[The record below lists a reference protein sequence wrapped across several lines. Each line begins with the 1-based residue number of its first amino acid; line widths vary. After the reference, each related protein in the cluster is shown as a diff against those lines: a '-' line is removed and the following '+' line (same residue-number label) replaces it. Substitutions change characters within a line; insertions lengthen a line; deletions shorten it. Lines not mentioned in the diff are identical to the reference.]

1 MAGGCERS
9 AHASL
14 CTSVTNVKGGQRDG
28 LVGVNVRPDEVGS
41 KTGTGLVARVGVT
54 LMVSSLPL
62 WLVLPVLPFLPI
74 SGATKATIAAMTVVI
89 AELAFWGGAALAGPT
104 AVRRLRSWWQGR

>member
-74 SGATKATIAAMTVVI
+74 SGATKATIAAMTAKKPIFRFIETPFRVK
-89 AELAFWGGAALAGPT
+89 LNYPHLALALG
-104 AVRRLRSWWQGR
+104 